1 MDYWEYLAHGQK
13 GAERDD
19 HRYYARELVGN
30 RGGKNVYRYFYSAE
44 EYASYKKAQKAS
56 FEKHL
61 LRFFVFTLRS
71 SPEHLPQS

>member
-30 RGGKNVYRYFYSAE
+30 SC
-44 EYASYKKAQKAS
+44 
-56 FEKHL
+56 L
-61 LRFFVFTLRS
+61 LYTSRCV
-71 SPEHLPQS
+71 